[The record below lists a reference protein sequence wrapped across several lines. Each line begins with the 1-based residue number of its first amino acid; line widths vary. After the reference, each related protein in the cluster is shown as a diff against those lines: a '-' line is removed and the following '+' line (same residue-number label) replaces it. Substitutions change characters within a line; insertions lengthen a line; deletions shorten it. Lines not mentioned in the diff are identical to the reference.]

1 MITKWNLAGALFSP
15 RPAVALALLL
25 AALAA
30 QAQQRLERAGIAL
43 YWGLVP
49 AAIVSQQ
56 HAVEEIHGGLPP
68 GGGKVNHLVVAL
80 FDAST
85 GRRIEDAIVRAQLTE
100 SGIVD
105 GPPRYLVPMPVNGG
119 ASYGQLFG
127 MAREGPYRFR
137 LWIHLHD
144 RSQDIEFTVVAP
156 AR

>member
-1 MITKWNLAGALFSP
+1 MVAARFWRRF
-15 RPAVALALLL
+15 ALALGLL
-25 AALAA
+25 LSAAAP
-30 QAQQRLERAGIAL
+30 QAQQRLEGAGIAL

-56 HAVEEIHGGLPP
+56 HAVEELHGGRPP
-68 GGGKVNHLVVAL
+68 GGGKVNHLVLAL

-85 GRRIEDAIVRAQLTE
+85 GRRIEDAVVRAQLTE

-105 GPPRYLVPMPVNGG
+105 GPPRYLVPMPVNGVG
-119 ASYGQLFG
+119 SYGQLFG

-144 RSQDIEFTVVAP
+144 RSQDVEFTIEAP